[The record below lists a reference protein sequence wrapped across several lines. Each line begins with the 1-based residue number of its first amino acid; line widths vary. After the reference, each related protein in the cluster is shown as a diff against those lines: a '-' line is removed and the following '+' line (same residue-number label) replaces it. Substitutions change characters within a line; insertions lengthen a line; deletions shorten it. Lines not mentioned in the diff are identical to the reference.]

1 MTVYCHQNGMFMKAN
16 VKHNKIRNTGILF
29 ELLVRK
35 ITSDTLDNRSND
47 TAVKLMK
54 EYFNS
59 KTELGKELI
68 LYRSFFN
75 AQQLSEA
82 KAFELI
88 NVLVSQRKKLNEIA
102 LNTQKYKLIREIKN
116 NYDLKEFLNARIP
129 SYKVYASVYKVF
141 DGAVNEIQ
149 DFNEIEGMVEAKF
162 TIVEHL
168 SGKVIS
174 KEIKN
179 DTALYETVK
188 GQEEDLRL
196 LTYKI
201 LMEKFNQK
209 YVGLNDRQKDLLRE
223 YIYNVSNS
231 VALRTYAT
239 NMAKELV
246 AELKTKSARLDNQV
260 TKIKL
265 AEVVV
270 QLEKIKTVQVV
281 KENHMTALL
290 IALEIT
296 KTLDTLKS

>member
-1 MTVYCHQNGMFMKAN
+1 MKAN

-35 ITSDTLDNRSND
+35 ITSDALENRSND

-75 AQQLSEA
+75 AQQLSET

-88 NVLVSQRKKLNEIA
+88 NVLISQRKKLNEVA

-149 DFNEIEGMVEAKF
+149 DFNEIQGMVEAKF

-168 SGKVIS
+168 SGKIVN
-174 KEIKN
+174 KEIKKE
-179 DTALYETVK
+179 TALFETVK
-188 GQEEDLRL
+188 NQEEDLRL

-209 YVGLNDRQKDLLRE
+209 YVDLSDKQKNLLRE

-231 VALRTYAT
+231 AALRAYAVDL
-239 NMAKELV
+239 AKELI
-246 AELKTKSARLDNQV
+246 AEITKKIAKIDNKV
-260 TKIKL
+260 TTIKL
-265 AEVVV
+265 SEVVS
-270 QLEKIKTVQVV
+270 QLEKLKTVQVV

>member
-1 MTVYCHQNGMFMKAN
+1 MKAN

-35 ITSDTLDNRSND
+35 ITSDALENRNSD
-47 TAVKLMK
+47 IAVRLMK

-75 AQQLSEA
+75 AQQLSET
-82 KAFELI
+82 KAFEFL
-88 NVLVSQRKKLNEIA
+88 NVITEQRKKLNETV

-129 SYKVYASVYKVF
+129 SYKVYASIYKVF
-141 DGAVNEIQ
+141 DGMVNEVNDFTEIQ
-149 DFNEIEGMVEAKF
+149 GMVEAKF

-168 SGKVIS
+168 SGKITN
-174 KEIKN
+174 KEIKK
-179 DTALYETVK
+179 DTVLFETVK
-188 GQEEDLRL
+188 NQEEDLRL

-209 YVGLNDRQKDLLRE
+209 YVNLSEKQKNLLRE

-231 VALRTYAT
+231 VALRTYAV
-239 NMAKELV
+239 NLAKELIF
-246 AELKTKSARLDNQV
+246 EINTKLNNIDNKV

-265 AEVVV
+265 SEVVS
-270 QLEKIKTVQVV
+270 QLEKLKTVQVV

-296 KTLDTLKS
+296 KTLNILKS

>member
-1 MTVYCHQNGMFMKAN
+1 MKAN

-35 ITSDTLDNRSND
+35 ITSDALENRSND

-75 AQQLSEA
+75 AQQLSET

-88 NVLVSQRKKLNEIA
+88 NVLILQRKKLNEVA

-149 DFNEIEGMVEAKF
+149 DFNEIQGMVEAKF

-168 SGKVIS
+168 SGKIVN
-174 KEIKN
+174 KEIKKE
-179 DTALYETVK
+179 TALFETVK
-188 GQEEDLRL
+188 NQEEDLRL

-209 YVGLNDRQKDLLRE
+209 YVDLSDKQKNLLRE

-231 VALRTYAT
+231 VALRAYAVDL
-239 NMAKELV
+239 AKELI
-246 AELKTKSARLDNQV
+246 AEITKKIAKIDNKV
-260 TKIKL
+260 TTIKL
-265 AEVVV
+265 SEVVS
-270 QLEKIKTVQVV
+270 QLEKLKTVQVV

>member
-1 MTVYCHQNGMFMKAN
+1 MKAN
-16 VKHNKIRNTGILF
+16 VRHNKIRNTGILF

-35 ITSDTLDNRSND
+35 ITSDALENRSND

-68 LYRSFFN
+68 LYRSIFN
-75 AQQLSEA
+75 ANQLSET

-88 NVLVSQRKKLNEIA
+88 NLLISQRKKLNEVV

-129 SYKVYASVYKVF
+129 SYKVYASIYKVF
-141 DGAVNEIQ
+141 DGSVNEIN
-149 DFNEIEGMVEAKF
+149 DFTEIEGMMEAKF

-168 SGKVIS
+168 SGKIAN

-179 DTALYETVK
+179 DTILFETMRS
-188 GQEEDLRL
+188 QEEDLRL

-209 YVGLNDRQKDLLRE
+209 YIELDDNQKNLLRE

-231 VALRTYAT
+231 TALRTYAT
-239 NMAKELV
+239 NTATQLISSI
-246 AELKTKSARLDNQV
+246 KSKLNKIENKI

-265 AEVVV
+265 SEVVS
-270 QLEKIKTVQVV
+270 QLEKIKNVQVI